1 MRLGIYET
9 YLGHTSDQVHNQ
21 ALEGTEDSDMLPS
34 SLPHSKSNLVDL
46 ALQYPDIDIGVTD
59 VLRQSTTGTLDGDN
73 SRLDGDV
80 NAVRDVELFGLENV
94 PHL

>member
-1 MRLGIYET
+1 
-9 YLGHTSDQVHNQ
+9 
-21 ALEGTEDSDMLPS
+21 MLPS
-34 SLPHSKSNLVDL
+34 SLPHSKSDLVDL

-59 VLRQSTTGTLDGDN
+59 VLRQSTTGTLDSDN